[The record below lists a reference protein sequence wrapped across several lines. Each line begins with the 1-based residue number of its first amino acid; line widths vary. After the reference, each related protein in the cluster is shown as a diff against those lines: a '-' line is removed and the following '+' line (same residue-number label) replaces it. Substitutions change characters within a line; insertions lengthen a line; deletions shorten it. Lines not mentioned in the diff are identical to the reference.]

1 MAKFMFVAADN
12 LKRVTMKIGLIIFTV
27 ASVLSILS
35 VHATEITILGHSEDS
50 QQVMPKRGTSI
61 EAVLDEFG
69 EPEQRFKPIGEP
81 PIMEWSY
88 GSFRVYFEHHIV
100 LHSIDLNTLI
110 LPNE

>member
-1 MAKFMFVAADN
+1 
-12 LKRVTMKIGLIIFTV
+12 MKIELIIFTI
-27 ASVLSILS
+27 ASVISIPS
-35 VHATEITILGHSEDS
+35 VHATEITIPGHSEGS
-50 QQVMPKRGTSI
+50 QQVIPKRGNSI
-61 EAVLDEFG
+61 EAVLDKFG

-110 LPNE
+110 LPNQ

>member
-1 MAKFMFVAADN
+1 MQ
-12 LKRVTMKIGLIIFTV
+12 IGLIIFTL
-27 ASVLSILS
+27 ASVLIAPS
-35 VHATEITILGHSEDS
+35 VNATEVTIPGHSEGS
-50 QQVMPKRGTSI
+50 YQIIPKRGISI
-61 EAVLDEFG
+61 EAVLDKFG

-88 GSFRVYFEHHIV
+88 SSFRVYFEHRIV